1 MCQHLKNDIFSFFQW
16 KNADETQF
24 MDSKLEC
31 VFPMERLRTGG
42 AGGRRNSYNQAINDH
57 YVDDE
62 AAKNKSTNDEEGF
75 KFKVHRFFNGDFFQ
89 HKYQRF

>member
-1 MCQHLKNDIFSFFQW
+1 
-16 KNADETQF
+16 
-24 MDSKLEC
+24 
-31 VFPMERLRTGG
+31 MERLRTGG
-42 AGGRRNSYNQAINDH
+42 VGGRRNSYNQAINDH

-62 AAKNKSTNDEEGF
+62 AAKNQSTNEEEGF